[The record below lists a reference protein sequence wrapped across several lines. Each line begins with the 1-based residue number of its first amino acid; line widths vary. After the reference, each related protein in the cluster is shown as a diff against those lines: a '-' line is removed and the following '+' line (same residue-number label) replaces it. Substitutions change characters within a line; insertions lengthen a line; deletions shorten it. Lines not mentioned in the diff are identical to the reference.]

1 MSHHIVELMGLSF
14 AYPDGTKALSN
25 VSFRITHGES
35 VGIVGPNGAGKTTL
49 LMHLNGHIL
58 PQAGAVLVGEI
69 PVAKKT
75 REIVRRTVGIVFQNP
90 DDQLFMTSV
99 FEDVAFG
106 PANIGLSEDVL
117 KERVMESLK
126 EVGCEGLAERQ
137 PHRLSGGQKKAV
149 AIAGVL
155 AMKPDILVMD
165 EPSANLDPKSRR
177 HLIELLKG
185 FQHTKIIASHDL
197 DMIMEV
203 CGRCIVLNNGQL
215 RADGSAGEILTNS
228 ALMEANDLE
237 LPPSAVLAGN
247 DNHDKQNGRI

>member
-1 MSHHIVELMGLSF
+1 MSHHIVELLDLTF
-14 AYPDGTKALSN
+14 AYPDGTKALAN

-49 LMHLNGHIL
+49 LTHLNGHVL
-58 PQAGAVLVGEI
+58 PQTGEVLVGEI

-106 PANIGLSEDVL
+106 PANIGLSGDVL
-117 KERVMESLK
+117 KERVMGALK
-126 EVGCEGLAERQ
+126 RVRCEKLAERP
-137 PHRLSGGQKKAV
+137 PHRLSMGQKKAV

-155 AMKPDILVMD
+155 AMSPDILVMD

-185 FQHTKIIASHDL
+185 FHHTKIIASHDL

-203 CGRCIVLNNGQL
+203 CERCMVLNHGQIK
-215 RADGSAGEILTNS
+215 ADGKSEDILMDRV
-228 ALMEANDLE
+228 LMEDNGLE
-237 LPPSAVLAGN
+237 LPPSALIAAR
-247 DNHDKQNGRI
+247 DKHYK